1 MVVTHFPE
9 TVLIAAVFRAGESKT
24 MKTFLIIR
32 PMTPFN
38 RAILPRRTRL
48 DCPMANAKSVS
59 SLLKSCPAFRMSR
72 ISHRKG
78 HRVIRHDEKTGGNR
92 SQACC
97 HTSATVSEVKSGWI
111 SEYFRRV
118 PQWMTEMLSSK
129 PVSPSMAGTC

>member
-9 TVLIAAVFRAGESKT
+9 TVLIAAVFRVGESNT

-32 PMTPFN
+32 PMTPFTI
-38 RAILPRRTRL
+38 AILPRRTRL
-48 DCPMANAKSVS
+48 DCPMTNAKSIS
-59 SLLKSCPAFRMSR
+59 PLLKSRPALRMSR

-78 HRVIRHDEKTGGNR
+78 HRVIRHDEKKGGNR
-92 SQACC
+92 SQACRN
-97 HTSATVSEVKSGWI
+97 TSATVSDVKSGWI

-118 PQWMTEMLSSK
+118 PKWMTEILYSK